1 MESRVSS
8 FWVFILCS
16 ASTWLPFRNFR
27 GNDSERNFG
36 DFTKYSYQAL
46 KCCVLF
52 CHHWKSFQR
61 VLWGI
66 FDGSY
71 WTLKCC
77 VRFWPMLWGW
87 FRETCG
93 LTLLKGEN
101 THQVKNERTVH
112 ASTKKE
118 VVQKEMESS
127 SKHHFFRGELLV
139 SVSGD
144 ASRIWTFRIMGPNP
158 GWKLIWP
165 WKITMFN
172 WRSIFKW
179 LSFRCHVK
187 IFWGVFV
194 DGISSKSNKNPIY
207 PWIQSFVEVGFPPKN
222 GLLYCFFQKRDPFL
236 GLQTRV
242 VCWWDFRQKDPTWC

>member
-1 MESRVSS
+1 
-8 FWVFILCS
+8 
-16 ASTWLPFRNFR
+16 
-27 GNDSERNFG
+27 
-36 DFTKYSYQAL
+36 
-46 KCCVLF
+46 
-52 CHHWKSFQR
+52 
-61 VLWGI
+61 
-66 FDGSY
+66 
-71 WTLKCC
+71 
-77 VRFWPMLWGW
+77 MLWGW

-222 GLLYCFFQKRDPFL
+222 GLLYCFFRKGIPFWVYKPELFVGEISGKRIQLDAKFYGELVREFPAKNSFIDLGWAINDPCQMHL
-236 GLQTRV
+236 TYTV
-242 VCWWDFRQKDPTWC
+242 KCWF